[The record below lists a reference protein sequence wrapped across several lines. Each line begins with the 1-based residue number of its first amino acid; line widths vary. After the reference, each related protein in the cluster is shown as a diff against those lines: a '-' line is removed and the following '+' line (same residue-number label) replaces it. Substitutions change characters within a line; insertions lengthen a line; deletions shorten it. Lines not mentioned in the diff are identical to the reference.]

1 MAVRYRCTACGNL
14 TRFDVVTSRRTRLPP
29 LHGGRGAVG
38 GGRGGARR
46 ARRRGGLPVVR
57 LGGVRRGARRGGGRR
72 RRRRRG
78 DAELSRETE
87 RALLRPALEVA
98 VAVARQ
104 GEQATPRLP
113 APAALRPYLTF
124 AKLPARA
131 LDTARRV
138 LDEDE
143 GFRRRVAEA
152 VDRARLDAAGE
163 LALLVLDRPDG
174 WEDELAAAV
183 SAADAAEA
191 STARQREDRRLERQ
205 LARTAERLEDA
216 ERRAAAAAADLDA
229 ARTALA
235 RERAA
240 RLGLE
245 DRVDELARS
254 LAAADAARSGAVREL
269 KAAEER
275 ARRRTQEAA
284 DARARQHE
292 LELALAEAEAARR
305 APSEPAGVLDAVSE
319 PEARLDAATEPET
332 RRTAAAPGSETRREA
347 AAPDLASVGGAVA
360 RAARAASELSA
371 ALAEASS
378 ALAGATSAAEP
389 VVPPADAVTV
399 PRSRRA
405 VRRPVRLPSGV
416 LDDTPDALAALVQ
429 VPHMLLLVDGYNV
442 AKTGWPDLD
451 LDLQRDRLVDGLVEL
466 EARTGVDVLVVF
478 DGAEQAGPR
487 TATSVPRSVQVRF
500 SAAGVEAD
508 DVIIE
513 LVADLPASR
522 PVTVV
527 SSDRRVRSAVAG
539 RGANTALASQLVAV
553 LRRWPG
559 AAPKAVRPPR

>member
-1 MAVRYRCTACGNL
+1 M
-14 TRFDVVTSRRTRLPP
+14 
-29 LHGGRGAVG
+29 
-38 GGRGGARR
+38 
-46 ARRRGGLPVVR
+46 VR

-229 ARTALA
+229 ARSALA

-292 LELALAEAEAARR
+292 LELALAEAARR

-332 RRTAAAPGSETRREA
+332 RRTAAAPGSETRRAA

-429 VPHMLLLVDGYNV
+429 VPRMLLLVDGYNV

-500 SAAGVEAD
+500 SPAGVEAD